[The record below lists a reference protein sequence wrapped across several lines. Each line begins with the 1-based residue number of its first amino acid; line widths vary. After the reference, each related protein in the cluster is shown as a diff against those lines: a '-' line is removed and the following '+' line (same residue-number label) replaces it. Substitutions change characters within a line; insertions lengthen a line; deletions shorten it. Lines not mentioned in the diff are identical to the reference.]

1 MKKKSCIP
9 ETHISP
15 ATKEREEYL
24 KSMSPKEKFWDR
36 VMLIIMI
43 IICIGSPLF
52 IYISFGIAIYTN
64 KPLLWYLSH

>member
-1 MKKKSCIP
+1 MRKKSCIP

-15 ATKEREEYL
+15 ATKEWEEHL
-24 KSMSPKEKFWDR
+24 KNMSPKEKFWDR

>member
-1 MKKKSCIP
+1 MMKNSCIP

-15 ATKEREEYL
+15 DTKEWEEHL
-24 KSMSPKEKFWDR
+24 KNMSPKEKFWDR